1 MRKEHKLIA
10 AGIGL
15 FGYGVL
21 IGWAITG
28 DRIEHKMKSNQLV
41 LKELLDRKQRE
52 VDRLNQLLFDQPALE
67 AMAERHEQIDRLQQ
81 EASTHWPA
89 PEEAAYS
96 TTTGV
101 ETEVVDSERE
111 IPPGETPDKTERNLQ
126 NLIDMYSANPEE
138 VDAFN
143 SMVLANKEVEDTP
156 PFVISNELFAFDPE
170 EGDEY
175 EKTTLAY
182 YPKYRI
188 LLDEENDQ
196 IDGQD
201 VNLIVGWSNLNRF
214 GDESND
220 ADTVF
225 VRNRYTKTDYEVVQ
239 HHDDPPAHVR
249 FGVDEHTY
257 RVQRAK
263 GKVRFREGD

>member
-1 MRKEHKLIA
+1 MRNKLIA
-10 AGIGL
+10 AGVGL

-21 IGWAITG
+21 IGWAVTG
-28 DRIEHKMKSNQLV
+28 DRMEQKMKSNQLV

-52 VDRLNQLLFDQPALE
+52 VDRLSHLLFEGGIEEEMQ
-67 AMAERHEQIDRLQQ
+67 AEKDKVIDRLQE
-81 EASTHWPA
+81 EAATHWPA
-89 PEEAAYS
+89 PEGAAYS

-101 ETEVVDSERE
+101 ETEDVDSEGE
-111 IPPGETPDKTERNLQ
+111 IPPGETPGKTERNLQ
-126 NLIDMYSANPEE
+126 NLIDMYNANPEE

-143 SMVLANKEVEDTP
+143 SMVLANKEVEETP
-156 PFVISNELFAFDPE
+156 PFVVSQELFAFDPE
-170 EGDEY
+170 EGDAY

-182 YPKYRI
+182 YPKYRV

-214 GDESND
+214 GDESGD
-220 ADTVF
+220 SDTVF

-239 HHDDPPAHVR
+239 HHDEPPAHVR
-249 FGVDEHTY
+249 FDMDAHTY
-257 RVQRAK
+257 RVKRAQ